1 MEFKKFGVT
10 MAKSKII
17 LFFFIIFFKFNF
29 VSVNAYEIK
38 DLIKIL
44 EDKNQNNSVFY
55 YNKLINELNIKNS
68 FSSFYPTIQYSNKIA
83 GTRTEAGS
91 NSNVNAMTHNLSIDF
106 NLYDGNYKDFN
117 LKEVENKNY
126 ADNYLLE
133 YNKQILIKELILGYY
148 NLRALNKSKKLSEKT
163 INFYENKLEEAE
175 ILFEAG
181 RISKIELLDLK
192 NEKLI
197 SKTNLLDIE
206 LEIENLMLDI
216 SKLLDKDIAFEE
228 ISVEYEILIPDN
240 LISKK
245 NLNSLMNSG
254 YGKYLSFMEKSYLPE
269 KDKAKKD
276 LLPSVDLGFD
286 YSNTN
291 KYSSTIGSRTSA
303 SMHLTVT
310 IPIFNGYKK
319 ENDFDIKKYEYE
331 KKVLDHKDLVK
342 DFFVSYKENYNNY
355 LYIKEKI
362 NSQKNIINSFKM
374 KYEASEI
381 LFKANRIN
389 INDLT
394 EAKNK
399 LDESINV
406 LSQLE
411 IDLKNTELNNIIYNG
426 DLEKIINGLG

>member
-181 RISKIELLDLK
+181 RIS
-192 NEKLI
+192 
-197 SKTNLLDIE
+197 
-206 LEIENLMLDI
+206 
-216 SKLLDKDIAFEE
+216 
-228 ISVEYEILIPDN
+228 P
-240 LISKK
+240 
-245 NLNSLMNSG
+245 
-254 YGKYLSFMEKSYLPE
+254 
-269 KDKAKKD
+269 
-276 LLPSVDLGFD
+276 
-286 YSNTN
+286 
-291 KYSSTIGSRTSA
+291 
-303 SMHLTVT
+303 
-310 IPIFNGYKK
+310 
-319 ENDFDIKKYEYE
+319 
-331 KKVLDHKDLVK
+331 
-342 DFFVSYKENYNNY
+342 
-355 LYIKEKI
+355 
-362 NSQKNIINSFKM
+362 
-374 KYEASEI
+374 
-381 LFKANRIN
+381 
-389 INDLT
+389 
-394 EAKNK
+394 
-399 LDESINV
+399 
-406 LSQLE
+406 
-411 IDLKNTELNNIIYNG
+411 
-426 DLEKIINGLG
+426 